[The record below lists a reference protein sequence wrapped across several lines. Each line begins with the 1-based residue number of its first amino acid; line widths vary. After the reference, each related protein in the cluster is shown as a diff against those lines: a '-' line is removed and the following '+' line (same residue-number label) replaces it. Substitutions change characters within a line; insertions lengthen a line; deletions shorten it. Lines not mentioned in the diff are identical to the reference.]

1 MLFVFVKLNCL
12 DLNPKLRL
20 IIFYHS
26 SWKSFEKNNCIRN
39 VKRTGRGNS
48 VIIKQECTRPRPK
61 SFSAACHLYETVLT
75 HENMSRYYRQQR
87 KWMFPKQEIEGIV
100 DGANLD
106 LPQAAQPGRVDG
118 CQVLPP
124 QGEDNPGPQ
133 ERSLSNL
140 RQIASAQGR
149 RK

>member
-1 MLFVFVKLNCL
+1 MKCEQN
-12 DLNPKLRL
+12 RE
-20 IIFYHS
+20 IEGI
-26 SWKSFEKNNCIRN
+26 
-39 VKRTGRGNS
+39 NS
-48 VIIKQECTRPRPK
+48 VIKQECTIPSPK
-61 SFSAACHLYETVLT
+61 SFSTACHLHETVLT
-75 HENMSRYYRQQR
+75 SRYYMQQR